1 MEHKDLQECIRS
13 LAMMDE
19 TDSFLI
25 SCYLNLEK
33 GAAGCRDFLRER
45 ELLLGKNV
53 PDGFQKSFRKTMKK
67 VHSFLNKK
75 SMRGIKGAAIFS
87 REGSEPFLL
96 VLEFRVPLPNRIVM
110 DLTPHI
116 YPLIELMD
124 TYHRYVVV
132 ISTEESA
139 RILEVHTGSITESLW
154 MERSELRKRV
164 GREWTKEH
172 YQNHRED
179 RGGKFIKEKIR
190 ILERVMSAGG
200 HTHLILAGSPQK
212 TSRLKKALPK
222 RLTDRLVDTVVIDE
236 RAKTGSVVEATLA
249 TFIEQE
255 QKESLAAVE
264 MLQREINTNGLAVVG
279 SEATLEALKRGQ
291 ADMLIL
297 AKEFYEGELKEEL
310 VKLAVLHGIKIET
323 VSGSHTL
330 NRYGGVGCLL
340 RYLLPEHYT

>member
-19 TDSFLI
+19 TDSIFI

-33 GAAGCRDFLRER
+33 SSASCRDFLKER
-45 ELLLGKNV
+45 ELLLAKSV
-53 PDGFQKSFRKTMKK
+53 PDGLRKNFSKTMGKIY
-67 VHSFLNKK
+67 SFLSKK
-75 SMRGIKGAAIFS
+75 PLGGKKGIAIFS
-87 REGSEPFLL
+87 REGSEPFFIA
-96 VLEFRVPLPNRIVM
+96 LEFHVPLPNQIVM

-132 ISTEESA
+132 ISTEKSA
-139 RILEVHTGSITESLW
+139 RILEVHTGSVTESLW
-154 MERSELRKRV
+154 MERPELRKRI

-172 YQNHRED
+172 YRNHRKD
-179 RGGKFIKEKIR
+179 RSSKFIKDKIR
-190 ILERVMSAGG
+190 ILEQVISAGG
-200 HTHLILAGSPQK
+200 HTHLILAGSPQR

-222 RLTDRLVDTVVIDE
+222 RLAERLVDTVVIGE
-236 RAKTGSVVEATLA
+236 RAEIGSVVEATLA
-249 TFIEQE
+249 AFIDQE

-264 MLQREINTNGLAVVG
+264 MLQRQINTNGLAVVG

-291 ADMLIL
+291 ADMLVL
-297 AKEFYEGELKEEL
+297 AKEFYEGEIKEKL
-310 VKLAVLHGIKIET
+310 VKLAVRHGIKIET
-323 VSGSHTL
+323 VSGSHVL
-330 NRYGGVGCLL
+330 NQYGGVGCLL

>member
-13 LAMMDE
+13 LATMDE
-19 TDSFLI
+19 TDSVFI

-45 ELLLGKNV
+45 ELMLEKSV
-53 PDGFQKSFRKTMKK
+53 PKGFRKNFSKTMGK
-67 VHSFLNKK
+67 VHSFLSEK
-75 SMRGIKGAAIFS
+75 SLGGVKGAAIFS
-87 REGSEPFLL
+87 REGSEPFFLA
-96 VLEFRVPLPNRIVM
+96 LEFRVSLPNLIVM
-110 DLTPHI
+110 DLTPQI
-116 YPLIELMD
+116 YPLIELLD
-124 TYHRYVVV
+124 TCHRYVVV
-132 ISTEESA
+132 ISTEKKA
-139 RILEVHTGSITESLW
+139 RILEVDTGSVTESLW
-154 MERSELRKRV
+154 MERPELRKRI

-172 YQNHRED
+172 YRNHRED
-179 RGGKFIKEKIR
+179 RGGKFLKEKIR

-200 HTHLILAGSPQK
+200 HTHLILAGSPQR

-222 RLTDRLVDTVVIDE
+222 RLVDRLVDTVVIDKSAE
-236 RAKTGSVVEATLA
+236 TGSVVEATLA

-310 VKLAVLHGIKIET
+310 VKLAVRHGIKMET

-330 NRYGGVGCLL
+330 NQYGGVGCLL

>member
-1 MEHKDLQECIRS
+1 MEKSLPDGLQKNFSKTMGKVR
-13 LAMMDE
+13 
-19 TDSFLI
+19 SFL
-25 SCYLNLEK
+25 SE
-33 GAAGCRDFLRER
+33 
-45 ELLLGKNV
+45 
-53 PDGFQKSFRKTMKK
+53 KSFRG
-67 VHSFLNKK
+67 VK
-75 SMRGIKGAAIFS
+75 SLAIFS
-87 REGSEPFLL
+87 REGSVPFFLA
-96 VLEFRVPLPNRIVM
+96 LEFHVPLPNQIVM

-116 YPLIELMD
+116 YPLIEMMD

-139 RILEVHTGSITESLW
+139 RIIEVHIGSITESLW
-154 MERSELRKRV
+154 MERPELRKRV

-179 RGGKFIKEKIR
+179 RGGKFIKEKVR

-200 HTHLILAGSPQK
+200 HTHLILAGSPQR

-222 RLTDRLVDTVVIDE
+222 RLANRLVDTVVIDE
-236 RAKTGSVVEATLA
+236 NAGTGSVVEATLA
-249 TFIEQE
+249 AFIDQE
-255 QKESLAAVE
+255 QKESFATVE
-264 MLQREINTNGLAVVG
+264 MLQREINTTGLAVVG

-310 VKLAVLHGIKIET
+310 VKLAIRHGNKIET
-323 VSGSHTL
+323 VSGSHSL
-330 NRYGGVGCLL
+330 NQYGGVGCLL

>member
-1 MEHKDLQECIRS
+1 MEHKDLQEYIRS

-19 TDSFLI
+19 TDSVFI

-33 GAAGCRDFLRER
+33 GAAGCRGYLRQR
-45 ELLLGKNV
+45 KLLLEKNV
-53 PDGFQKSFRKTMKK
+53 PEVLRNNFSKTMGKIHSFLSEKSFRG
-67 VHSFLNKK
+67 V
-75 SMRGIKGAAIFS
+75 KGLAIFS
-87 REGSEPFLL
+87 REGSVPFFLT
-96 VLEFRVPLPNRIVM
+96 LEFQVPLPNQVVM

-132 ISTEESA
+132 ISTEKKA
-139 RILEVHTGSITESLW
+139 YILEIDTGSVTESLW
-154 MERSELRKRV
+154 MERPELRKRI

-172 YQNHRED
+172 YRNHRED

-200 HTHLILAGSPQK
+200 QTHLILAGSPQR

-222 RLTDRLVDTVVIDE
+222 RLADRLVDTVVIDE
-236 RAKTGSVVEATLA
+236 SAETGSVVEATLA

-255 QKESLAAVE
+255 QKESIAAVE

-291 ADMLIL
+291 ADLLLL

-310 VKLAVLHGIKIET
+310 VKLAVRHSIKIET
-323 VSGSHTL
+323 VSGSHIL
-330 NRYGGVGCLL
+330 NQYGGVGCLL

>member
-13 LAMMDE
+13 LATMDE
-19 TDSFLI
+19 TDSVFI

-45 ELLLGKNV
+45 ELMLEKSV
-53 PDGFQKSFRKTMKK
+53 PKGFRKNFSKTMGK
-67 VHSFLNKK
+67 VHSFLSEK
-75 SMRGIKGAAIFS
+75 SLGGVKGAAIFS
-87 REGSEPFLL
+87 RAGSEPFFLA
-96 VLEFRVPLPNRIVM
+96 LEFRVSLPNLIVM
-110 DLTPHI
+110 DLTPQI
-116 YPLIELMD
+116 YPLIELLD
-124 TYHRYVVV
+124 TCHRYVVV
-132 ISTEESA
+132 ISTEKKA
-139 RILEVHTGSITESLW
+139 RILEVDTGSVTESLW
-154 MERSELRKRV
+154 MERPELRKRI

-172 YQNHRED
+172 YRNHRED
-179 RGGKFIKEKIR
+179 RGGKFLKEKIR

-200 HTHLILAGSPQK
+200 HTHLILAGSPQR

-222 RLTDRLVDTVVIDE
+222 RLVDRLVDTVVIDKSAE
-236 RAKTGSVVEATLA
+236 TGSVVEATLA

-310 VKLAVLHGIKIET
+310 VKLAVRHGIKMET

-330 NRYGGVGCLL
+330 NQYGGVGCLL

>member
-13 LAMMDE
+13 LATMDE
-19 TDSFLI
+19 TDSVFI

-33 GAAGCRDFLRER
+33 SAAGWRDYLKER
-45 ELLLGKNV
+45 ELLLEKSV
-53 PDGFQKSFRKTMKK
+53 PDGFRKNFSKTMGK
-67 VHSFLNKK
+67 VHSFLSEK
-75 SMRGIKGAAIFS
+75 SLGGVKGVAIFS
-87 REGSEPFLL
+87 REGSVPFFL
-96 VLEFRVPLPNRIVM
+96 VLEFQVPLPNQIVM

-116 YPLIELMD
+116 YPLIELVD

-139 RILEVHTGSITESLW
+139 RILEVHTGSVTESML
-154 MERSELRKRV
+154 MERPELRKRI

-172 YQNHRED
+172 YRNHRED

-190 ILERVMSAGG
+190 ILEPVMSAGG
-200 HTHLILAGSPQK
+200 HTHLVLAGSPQR

-222 RLTDRLVDTVVIDE
+222 HLADRLVDTVVIDE
-236 RAKTGSVVEATLA
+236 RAETGSVVDATLA
-249 TFIEQE
+249 AFIARE

-264 MLQREINTNGLAVVG
+264 MLQRQINTSGLAVVG

-297 AKEFYEGELKEEL
+297 AKEFYEGELKEAL
-310 VKLAVLHGIKIET
+310 VKLAVRHGIKIET
-323 VSGSHTL
+323 VSGSNTL
-330 NRYGGVGCLL
+330 NQYGGVGCLL

>member
-19 TDSFLI
+19 TDSVFI

-33 GAAGCRDFLRER
+33 GAAGCRGYLKER

-53 PDGFQKSFRKTMKK
+53 PEVLRNNFSKTMGK
-67 VHSFLNKK
+67 VHSFLSEK
-75 SMRGIKGAAIFS
+75 SFRGVKGLAIFS
-87 REGSEPFLL
+87 REGSVPFFLT
-96 VLEFRVPLPNRIVM
+96 LEFHVALPNQIVM

-132 ISTEESA
+132 ISTEKKA
-139 RILEVHTGSITESLW
+139 CILEIDTGSVTESLW
-154 MERSELRKRV
+154 MERPELRKRI

-172 YQNHRED
+172 YRNHRKD
-179 RGGKFIKEKIR
+179 RGGKFIKEKIS

-200 HTHLILAGSPQK
+200 HTHLILAGSPQR

-222 RLTDRLVDTVVIDE
+222 RLADLLVDSVVVDE
-236 RAKTGSVVEATLA
+236 GAGAGSVVKATLSA
-249 TFIEQE
+249 FIDQE

-264 MLQREINTNGLAVVG
+264 MLQRQINTNGLAVVG

-291 ADMLIL
+291 ADMLVL

-310 VKLAVLHGIKIET
+310 VKLAVRHGIKIET

-330 NRYGGVGCLL
+330 NQYGGVGCLL